1 MKKLTPWILGASL
14 AAAAA
19 WTPGAIAAP
28 PATAPAA
35 HAHDE
40 AMSGK
45 LALDKGRPWATDAPL
60 RTGMDRIRALTAG
73 ALANAHAGKLDARA
87 SATVAA
93 QVEQEVAGIVAN
105 CKLEPQADA
114 MLHLVIA
121 DIGAGTAAMAGKVP
135 GRKSEDGLLQLA
147 QAVNAYGRHFRHPG
161 FKPVDTGH

>member
-40 AMSGK
+40 ATSGK

-73 ALANAHAGKLDARA
+73 ALANAHAGKLDAKA
-87 SATVAA
+87 SATAAA

-121 DIGAGTAAMAGKVP
+121 DIGAGTAAMAGKIP
-135 GRKSEDGLLQLA
+135 GRKPEDGLLQLA
-147 QAVNAYGRHFRHPG
+147 QAVNAYGRHFQHPG